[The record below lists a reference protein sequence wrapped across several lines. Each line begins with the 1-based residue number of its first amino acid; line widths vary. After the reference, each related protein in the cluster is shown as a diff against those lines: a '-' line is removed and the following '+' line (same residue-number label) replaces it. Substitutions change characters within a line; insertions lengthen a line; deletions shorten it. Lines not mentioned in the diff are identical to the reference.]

1 MVDRQ
6 PARVD
11 GQRAEHGAVG
21 DAERLERGG
30 AGVGVGGEDL
40 DVVRGLGDPSLH
52 ERPRKALHCP
62 SLPVPDPYDRAMP
75 ELHTFV
81 IFAAASAAFLAV
93 PGPSVIYIV
102 SRSLAEGRT
111 AGIVSAL
118 GIQAGGLVHVD
129 RGDDRGVGAAG
140 LLGDRVQRRQVRR
153 RRVPDLPRHPQAARA
168 ATRTAEGAGGPVPR
182 KQLFWQGVVVN
193 SLNPKT
199 ALFFLA
205 FLPQFVDP
213 DRGAVAPQ
221 VLALGVL
228 FLVLATLSDS
238 TYALVAGSVRGWL
251 GERRRTLARVSGFSY
266 VGLGVLAALSPASNS
281 SAQELMQ

>member
-1 MVDRQ
+1 
-6 PARVD
+6 
-11 GQRAEHGAVG
+11 
-21 DAERLERGG
+21 
-30 AGVGVGGEDL
+30 
-40 DVVRGLGDPSLH
+40 
-52 ERPRKALHCP
+52 
-62 SLPVPDPYDRAMP
+62 MP
-75 ELHTFV
+75 EAHTFL
-81 IFAAASAAFLAV
+81 IFAVASAAFLAV

-118 GIQAGGLVHVD
+118 GIQAGGLVHVIAATI
-129 RGDDRGVGAAG
+129 GVSALLASSATAFSIVKYAGAAY
-140 LLGDRVQRRQVRR
+140 LIYLGVRR
-153 RRVPDLPRHPQAARA
+153 LREPGHP
-168 ATRTAEGAGGPVPR
+168 AEGADGAVPR
-182 KQLFWQGVVVN
+182 KRLFWQGVVVN

-221 VLALGVL
+221 VMALGVL

-251 GERRRTLARVSGFSY
+251 GERRRTITRVSGVSY